1 MHSRAAKM
9 LRTAL
14 PIGLVTV
21 LTAIIAGGA
30 VGGAQMATP
39 YLPGVDTSLPGAALY
54 EFHCST
60 CHGPTGLG
68 LPESRER
75 FPDDHR
81 QCSRCHNPRNPAVM
95 YEDPAG
101 GSLAV
106 FSLGEP
112 TPLAD
117 PAYLARF
124 PHLAALEA
132 YVRAAMPRWDPG
144 KLTVEEARL
153 VALYSLH
160 LSGSLPSNVA
170 AAFES
175 GDVSELQRLDAVSIL
190 LDR

>member
-1 MHSRAAKM
+1 MH
-9 LRTAL
+9 LRTARILRVAL
-14 PIGLVTV
+14 PIGSVAV
-21 LTAIIAGGA
+21 LAALIAISA
-30 VGGAQMATP
+30 VGGAQMMTP

-75 FPDDHR
+75 FPDDHK

-101 GSLAV
+101 NSLAV

-117 PAYLARF
+117 PAYLAKF

-144 KLTVEEARL
+144 KLTLEETRL
-153 VALYSLH
+153 VALFSLH
-160 LSGSLPSNVA
+160 LSGSLPPSVT

-175 GDVSELQRLDAVSIL
+175 GDVGALQRLDAASIGL
-190 LDR
+190 GP